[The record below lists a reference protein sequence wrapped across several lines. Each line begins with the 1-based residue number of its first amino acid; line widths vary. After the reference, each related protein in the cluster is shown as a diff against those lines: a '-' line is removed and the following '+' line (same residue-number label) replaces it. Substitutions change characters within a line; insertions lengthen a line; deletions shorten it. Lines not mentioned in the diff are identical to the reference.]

1 MAGTIS
7 PVHGLASTLS
17 VGDYLLFP
25 QIPNTQRANTPLGTK
40 GRLRNFQANSHGSFY
55 TREEAPC
62 PSRSVSTLPVN
73 EALCRLYGLYLAEG
87 SISGNRDLF
96 STVKWTFHINEKDTY
111 AQFIQSTLLS
121 EFGLPSTIG
130 VEPEAT
136 KCYVTCC
143 SVELGRSL
151 AQWFGRGCENKT
163 IPTAALFWR
172 VECQQALIRGYLDG
186 DGSDNRNIAQ
196 TTSRKLAYS
205 LFALAVQAGQLPS
218 VNHKSAYVDKRGQAH
233 ADSWIVEMC
242 KTERHYRFFQEIEG
256 QNYYWSK
263 ITKIVNTGERRKV
276 VDIEVKDT
284 HSFLTKLASVHN
296 CTTNSSRGPSNLF
309 LALDEFAHF
318 RSEKGSSSDEVY
330 GAATPSTIFFN
341 HAELLDGG
349 WISKK
354 ATKDLPYEQYKMYQ
368 DSMILSISSPW
379 TKIGKMYDLHKQA
392 LEKGP
397 ESGMF
402 TIRVSTAEMN
412 PHILPQTLHRE
423 QEKNPLTFKGRVR
436 WSVP

>member
-1 MAGTIS
+1 MCGSDSFGKNFNVTHNSQVVSAIGAYKLYRLLNVRS
-7 PVHGLASTLS
+7 PQEFFDLVPGSHIDFTFLAQ
-17 VGDYLLFP
+17 DED
-25 QIPNTQRANTPLGTK
+25 
-40 GRLRNFQANSHGSFY
+40 GS
-55 TREEAPC
+55 
-62 PSRSVSTLPVN
+62 S
-73 EALCRLYGLYLAEG
+73 RLYEKLREDINRAPFFNPYLKASSSSWMG
-87 SISGNRDLF
+87 FVSDADRNKRDVTPSIN
-96 STVKWTFHINEKDTY
+96 
-111 AQFIQSTLLS
+111 
-121 EFGLPSTIG
+121 
-130 VEPEAT
+130 VE
-136 KCYVTCC
+136 
-143 SVELGRSL
+143 
-151 AQWFGRGCENKT
+151 
-163 IPTAALFWR
+163 
-172 VECQQALIRGYLDG
+172 
-186 DGSDNRNIAQ
+186 
-196 TTSRKLAYS
+196 
-205 LFALAVQAGQLPS
+205 
-218 VNHKSAYVDKRGQAH
+218 
-233 ADSWIVEMC
+233 
-242 KTERHYRFFQEIEG
+242 
-256 QNYYWSK
+256 
-263 ITKIVNTGERRKV
+263 
-276 VDIEVKDT
+276 
-284 HSFLTKLASVHN
+284 SFP

-423 QEKNPLTFKGRVR
+423 QEKNPLTFKAEYGGQFLESSESYVTEAQIRSCTDVVWVNNTVSGSEEADISTARLNLSKFHPTALGRQYFWAIDLGMSNDATAVAIGHLEYR
-436 WSVP
+436 GGS